1 MEPKKLDWQLWAKLF
16 EGPSKRDP
24 KTSIPTLGRKNGRPQ
39 VNGTKKNLTGNYGPK
54 CLETRVKG
62 MKNNSQLWG
71 KNPNYGPKNDSLASL
86 LSSLFSFLFPFFVLF
101 LFSTLLFSLHC
112 VFVSFLFILAPV
124 SFLLCF
130 FSLLSSLFFFSL

>member
-1 MEPKKLDWQLWAKLF
+1 MEPKKK
-16 EGPSKRDP
+16 
-24 KTSIPTLGRKNGRPQ
+24 
-39 VNGTKKNLTGNYGPK
+39 TGNYGPK
-54 CLETRVKG
+54 CFEARVKG

-71 KNPNYGPKNDSLASL
+71 KIPNYGPKNDSLASL
-86 LSSLFSFLFPFFVLF
+86 LSSLFSFLFPFFVLI
-101 LFSTLLFSLHC
+101 LLSFSSLLFSLHC

>member
-1 MEPKKLDWQLWAKLF
+1 MEP
-16 EGPSKRDP
+16 
-24 KTSIPTLGRKNGRPQ
+24 
-39 VNGTKKNLTGNYGPK
+39 KNLTGNYGPK
-54 CLETRVKG
+54 CFEARVKG

-71 KNPNYGPKNDSLASL
+71 KIPNYGPKNDSLASL
-86 LSSLFSFLFPFFVLF
+86 LSSLFSFLFPFFVLI
-101 LFSTLLFSLHC
+101 LLSFSSLLFSLHC

>member
-1 MEPKKLDWQLWAKLF
+1 MGQTCLKAQVRGAQKLHSPLWARKMGGL
-16 EGPSKRDP
+16 SKW
-24 KTSIPTLGRKNGRPQ
+24 NQ
-39 VNGTKKNLTGNYGPK
+39 KNLTGNYGPK
-54 CLETRVKG
+54 CFETRVKG

>member
-1 MEPKKLDWQLWAKLF
+1 MEP
-16 EGPSKRDP
+16 
-24 KTSIPTLGRKNGRPQ
+24 
-39 VNGTKKNLTGNYGPK
+39 KNLTGNYGPK
-54 CLETRVKG
+54 CFEARVKG

-86 LSSLFSFLFPFFVLF
+86 LSSLFFFSFLFPLSLF
-101 LFSTLLFSLHC
+101 CFIFSSLLFSLHC